1 VPVETIIFLFA
12 VVIAFALLA
21 VTIAWAQRRTVPKK

>member
-1 VPVETIIFLFA
+1 MPVETIVFLSA
-12 VVIAFALLA
+12 VVTAFALLA

>member
-1 VPVETIIFLFA
+1 MPFETIVFLTA